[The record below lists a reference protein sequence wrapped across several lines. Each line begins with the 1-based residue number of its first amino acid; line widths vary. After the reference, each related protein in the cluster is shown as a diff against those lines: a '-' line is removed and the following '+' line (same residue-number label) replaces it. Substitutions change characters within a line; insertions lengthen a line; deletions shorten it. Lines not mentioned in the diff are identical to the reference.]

1 MRKRQKVLLISVLL
15 FFTVSVFAQG
25 NNDKISSNSSKN
37 FQYVDLTMAAERS
50 VQAVVHIKTE
60 FIQKNSAFDSYFS
73 GSFWEHFFG
82 LDRPSEY
89 PVVAA
94 GSGVIISGDGYI
106 ITNNHVVEDAEKIT
120 VTLNDKREYQAT
132 IVGTDTEADLALVK
146 IEGDNFPYLIFGN
159 SDEVRIGEWVLA
171 VGNPFNLTSTVTAG
185 IVSAKARNLSILDDN
200 ANIESFIQTD
210 AAVNQGNSGGALVNA
225 RGELIGIN
233 SAIASGNGYFTGYSF
248 AIPSNVARKVAH
260 DLQKYGMVQRA
271 YIGVAI
277 MDITPQKAAEMN
289 LPNMNGV
296 LVAQI
301 NEDGAAQKNGLS
313 EEDIILSVNDVK
325 VNSSSELR
333 EILMQSSPG
342 ETVKLTI
349 LRLGKEEVKSI
360 QLLNRNGNTDV
371 ISPSSINAE
380 NILGGTYS
388 DLSKRD
394 LNYYRIT
401 GGVKVTDVGEGLL
414 KQAGVKKGFVITII
428 NNRIIS
434 NKEDLNRFLLN
445 NKDKFISIEG
455 VYDNGY
461 YKYTY
466 TIQLS

>member
-132 IVGTDTEADLALVK
+132 IVGTDAEADLALVK

-313 EEDIILSVNDVK
+313 EEDIILSVNDIK

-388 DLSKRD
+388 DLGKRD